1 MDSFED
7 TLEKM
12 PKPGVDELK
21 HERVLTELIVS
32 SRGPSVLAGW
42 WLSIPLYLTAALVM
56 KTMYVEGSGMMDNL
70 HQLKAS
76 SGIYWIY
83 MLLIP
88 LGVMIMNVRILV
100 VQYRESA
107 APSLLSLLGV
117 YWYNT
122 IMILLSMLLLTLN
135 LI

>member
-1 MDSFED
+1 MDSFEES
-7 TLEKM
+7 LEKLT
-12 PKPGVDELK
+12 KPRVNDLK

-32 SRGPSVLAGW
+32 SRGRSVLAGW
-42 WLSIPLYLTAALVM
+42 WLSIPLYITAALVM

-76 SGIYWIY
+76 SGTYWIY
-83 MLLIP
+83 MLVIP
-88 LGVMIMNVRILV
+88 LGVMILNVRILMF
-100 VQYRESA
+100 QYRTSA
-107 APSLLSLLGV
+107 APSLPSLLGV

-122 IMILLSMLLLTLN
+122 FMILISILLLTLN